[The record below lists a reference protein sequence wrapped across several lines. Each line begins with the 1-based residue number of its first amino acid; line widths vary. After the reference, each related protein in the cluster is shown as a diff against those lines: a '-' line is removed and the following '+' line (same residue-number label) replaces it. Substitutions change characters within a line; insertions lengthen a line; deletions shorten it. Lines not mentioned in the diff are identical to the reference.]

1 MPQPGSP
8 VMMATMR
15 ALVTMSALGSL
26 LVGCMAAPEA
36 EELVLVDE
44 DRQAMPE
51 LHAIPYD
58 ETPARAAPPV
68 EAVPETEPE
77 PVTEDEDEDEPAT
90 RRTPTRP
97 RFIPDTGP
105 DACWGVRAEGFPAIS
120 DDGTTLVVPQS
131 HHLQVQLYPGD
142 MGLEWRDVA
151 SGHVTRTEP
160 VAIFDDGF
168 FDQDGELL
176 CGRLARSVRRRAHA
190 ANASLA
196 AVEWRVMERLPVA
209 LPDLGISEVLHGEYL
224 AQVPPRERVV
234 QLVPRHGQVALRI
247 PGVKVLE
254 RHALP
259 IDDVVEVYG
268 DRATGTVVLVER
280 KCLGDSCTCD
290 PGFTAHVVHWS
301 PETFDTIAKRPCVA
315 ASEDVENESG
325 SPTSCEAVELE
336 TGTPWAIASS
346 NG

>member
-1 MPQPGSP
+1 MPQPGSS
-8 VMMATMR
+8 VMMTTMR

-26 LVGCMAAPEA
+26 LVACMAAPEA

-58 ETPARAAPPV
+58 EMPAPAAPPV
-68 EAVPETEPE
+68 EAVPEVEPEPETEPE
-77 PVTEDEDEDEPAT
+77 PAP
-90 RRTPTRP
+90 RRTSTRP
-97 RFIPDTGP
+97 RFVADTGP

-160 VAIFDDGF
+160 VAIFDDSF

-190 ANASLA
+190 ANESLA

-209 LPDLGISEVLHGEYL
+209 LPDLGISEVLHAEYL

-247 PGVKVLE
+247 PGVEVLE

-259 IDDVVEVYG
+259 VDDVVEVYG

-301 PETFDTIAKRPCVA
+301 PESFDAIAERPCIA
-315 ASEDVENESG
+315 ASENDEHGAS
-325 SPTSCEAVELE
+325 TSCEAVELE
-336 TGTPWAIASS
+336 FDGTPWAIR
-346 NG
+346 